1 MTGAL
6 KRSVLT
12 VALLA
17 AAGCGRSG
25 TAPAEAEKAEQAA
38 GSALKIPFPATQ
50 SIGDRQ
56 SLTCQSLIDS
66 DISGSGDKS
75 LTNGIE
81 GKVTR
86 GGNMAAVSWND
97 SSTLTFLSGAAFE
110 AGVAQGV
117 AFSIVS
123 NSKDELVAYF
133 FDGSSINTFVLNKRN
148 GLALWSKIR
157 STFPVY
163 DAPTGA
169 TSYMQC
175 Q

>member
-1 MTGAL
+1 MTEAW
-6 KRSVLT
+6 RMSVLA

-17 AAGCGRSG
+17 ATGCARTG
-25 TAPAEAEKAEQAA
+25 TAPVGAEGEAQAA

-50 SIGDRQ
+50 AIGDRT
-56 SLTCQSLIDS
+56 SLTCQSLVDS
-66 DISGSGDKS
+66 DVSGSGDKS

-86 GGNMAAVSWND
+86 GGNKAAVSWND

-110 AGVAQGV
+110 AGVPQGV

-123 NSKDELVAYF
+123 NSNEELVAHY
-133 FDGSSINTFVLNKRN
+133 FDGNSINTFVLNKRN
-148 GLALWSKIR
+148 GLAIWSKIR

-169 TSYMQC
+169 MSYMQC